1 MIFKRL
7 FSLFGIGLLILAFYF
22 IFSIIK
28 DAWPSLIA
36 GPDLF
41 HLKFFLLATLM
52 LFFYWIW
59 QVSLWKSIL
68 LTLGTELSLL
78 NSSYLFFSNGLLAY
92 IPGKIGNLVGMASI
106 ADNMNISKV
115 NTVTVVLISQI
126 YVLISGT
133 AVIFLSALFID
144 EHYSISLPGYM
155 LQLIG
160 LSSIVGLVMISPYGL
175 RFTQIVLKKIFSI
188 EFPAS
193 LLNFKKSLIYIFL
206 YGVGW
211 IILVLVVFFLFK
223 SFLSINIEITFPIIA
238 ATFISSYLSG
248 LLVVIVPS
256 GIGILEA
263 GLVFF
268 LQSIIPIEGIVFSL
282 ISFRILAITSIIILF
297 IVTWSIKRLKKLS

>member
-1 MIFKRL
+1 MPLKRIFY
-7 FSLFGIGLLILAFYF
+7 FTGYILFGVAAYF
-22 IFSIIK
+22 IYSIISE
-28 DAWPSLIA
+28 AWPSLIL
-36 GPDLF
+36 GPE
-41 HLKFFLLATLM
+41 FFNIKYYLVATSMIFIFWL
-52 LFFYWIW
+52 W
-59 QVSLWKSIL
+59 QVLLWRSIL
-68 LTLGTELSLL
+68 KTLGTELSFL

-115 NTVTVVLISQI
+115 NTVTVVLIFQI
-126 YVLISGT
+126 YALISGT

-160 LSSIVGLVMISPYGL
+160 LSSLVGLVMISPYGL

-193 LLNFKKSLIYIFL
+193 LLNFKKSLIYLFL

-211 IILVLVVFFLFK
+211 IMQVLVVFFLFK
-223 SFLSINIEITFPIIA
+223 SFLSNAIEVTFPLIA
-238 ATFISSYLSG
+238 TTFISSYLSG

-268 LQSIIPIEGIVFSL
+268 LQSIIPLEGIVFSL

-297 IVTWSIKRLKKLS
+297 IVAWSIKRFKKLS